1 MRLPLNEENEKGNV
15 FDSTAK
21 ENYHHKIPDKKQN
34 LHYQYI
40 WKHIYTNIFQF
51 SFGNYYFKNGKFLI
65 QS

>member
-51 SFGNYYFKNGKFLI
+51 SFGN
-65 QS
+65 